1 MLNPTNYMGQGFGKG
16 GTHNS
21 IAIGGTKGSETIA
34 IGSPC
39 NEARAHTGNQCG
51 RQGANDISMITLF
64 SLDENK
70 FVDRNSNDPTDWC
83 TEQCPMGSYC
93 PGPTATPA
101 SLKGQELCPSGRY
114 GDTTGL
120 SECKPCVAGTFS
132 TSGPGQT
139 TSSVCIACVAG
150 RFSTSGEAQ
159 TSITVCD
166 NKCSVGKWSTATG
179 ITSDA
184 DCTSCIAGRYSTAG
198 QGQTSIEVCQA
209 CAAGRYSTV
218 GEGQTSS
225 AVECNNKCRAGKW
238 SDQTGLLSDADC
250 TSCIAGRY
258 SISGEAQ
265 TSIEVCLACAAGR
278 YSVSGE
284 AQTSIDV
291 CLACAAGRYS
301 TVGEGQ
307 ISSDVECNNKCSVG
321 KWSNQ
326 TGLLSDA
333 NCTSCIAGRYSISGE
348 AKTSI
353 EVCLA
358 CAAGRYSVS
367 GEAKTSIEVCLAC
380 AAGRYSTIGEGQTSS
395 AVECNNNCS
404 AGKWSTATGIT
415 SDSACNGECGSGKWS
430 SEVGLALDD
439 CKGRCSLGKFSIK
452 TGLASDEECDVCL
465 AGQWSDAGSGQTSSS
480 SCLPCRNLCGNHQF
494 FSNCYGSSP
503 GKCISCPAGFVQLLE
518 AQSNCTR
525 CNE

>member
-179 ITSDA
+179 ITTDA

-238 SDQTGLLSDADC
+238 SD
-250 TSCIAGRY
+250 
-258 SISGEAQ
+258 
-265 TSIEVCLACAAGR
+265 
-278 YSVSGE
+278 
-284 AQTSIDV
+284 
-291 CLACAAGRYS
+291 
-301 TVGEGQ
+301 
-307 ISSDVECNNKCSVG
+307 
-321 KWSNQ
+321 Q

>member
-132 TSGPGQT
+132 MSGPGQT

-150 RFSTSGEAQ
+150 RFSTLGEAQ

-179 ITSDA
+179 ITTDA

-238 SDQTGLLSDADC
+238 SD
-250 TSCIAGRY
+250 
-258 SISGEAQ
+258 
-265 TSIEVCLACAAGR
+265 
-278 YSVSGE
+278 
-284 AQTSIDV
+284 
-291 CLACAAGRYS
+291 
-301 TVGEGQ
+301 
-307 ISSDVECNNKCSVG
+307 
-321 KWSNQ
+321 Q

>member
-150 RFSTSGEAQ
+150 RFSTLGEAQ

-238 SDQTGLLSDADC
+238 SDQTGLLSDA
-250 TSCIAGRY
+250 
-258 SISGEAQ
+258 
-265 TSIEVCLACAAGR
+265 
-278 YSVSGE
+278 
-284 AQTSIDV
+284 
-291 CLACAAGRYS
+291 
-301 TVGEGQ
+301 
-307 ISSDVECNNKCSVG
+307 
-321 KWSNQ
+321 
-326 TGLLSDA
+326 

-367 GEAKTSIEVCLAC
+367 GEAKTSFEVCLAC

>member
-1 MLNPTNYMGQGFGKG
+1 
-16 GTHNS
+16 
-21 IAIGGTKGSETIA
+21 
-34 IGSPC
+34 
-39 NEARAHTGNQCG
+39 
-51 RQGANDISMITLF
+51 
-64 SLDENK
+64 
-70 FVDRNSNDPTDWC
+70 
-83 TEQCPMGSYC
+83 
-93 PGPTATPA
+93 
-101 SLKGQELCPSGRY
+101 
-114 GDTTGL
+114 
-120 SECKPCVAGTFS
+120 
-132 TSGPGQT
+132 
-139 TSSVCIACVAG
+139 
-150 RFSTSGEAQ
+150 
-159 TSITVCD
+159 
-166 NKCSVGKWSTATG
+166 
-179 ITSDA
+179 
-184 DCTSCIAGRYSTAG
+184 
-198 QGQTSIEVCQA
+198 
-209 CAAGRYSTV
+209 
-218 GEGQTSS
+218 
-225 AVECNNKCRAGKW
+225 RAGKW
-238 SDQTGLLSDADC
+238 SD
-250 TSCIAGRY
+250 
-258 SISGEAQ
+258 
-265 TSIEVCLACAAGR
+265 
-278 YSVSGE
+278 
-284 AQTSIDV
+284 
-291 CLACAAGRYS
+291 
-301 TVGEGQ
+301 
-307 ISSDVECNNKCSVG
+307 
-321 KWSNQ
+321 Q

-367 GEAKTSIEVCLAC
+367 GEAKTSFEVCLAC

>member
-238 SDQTGLLSDADC
+238 SDQTGLLSDA
-250 TSCIAGRY
+250 
-258 SISGEAQ
+258 
-265 TSIEVCLACAAGR
+265 
-278 YSVSGE
+278 
-284 AQTSIDV
+284 
-291 CLACAAGRYS
+291 
-301 TVGEGQ
+301 
-307 ISSDVECNNKCSVG
+307 
-321 KWSNQ
+321 
-326 TGLLSDA
+326 

-367 GEAKTSIEVCLAC
+367 GEAKTSFEVCLAC